1 MKIRDLMTRDVV
13 TVGPETPLRD
23 VARILVEHRI
33 SGLPVVTAQR
43 KLLGVVSEADIL
55 YKELDA
61 TRRHAGFAPGATR
74 RAAAKAHA
82 TTAGDAMTAPVITV
96 TPHRAVAEAA
106 RLMTEH
112 GVNRLPV
119 VRGEELVG
127 IVTRA
132 DLVRAFTRA
141 DAEIDH
147 EIREDIVRRVLWLAP
162 GAVGIAV
169 ERGNVRLSGEL
180 EGKSDALVLERLARR
195 VPGVVTVRSE
205 LTWKFDDTRR
215 RAAAAGA

>member
-1 MKIRDLMTRDVV
+1 VKIKDVMTRDVV

-33 SGLPVVTAQR
+33 SGLPVVTARR

-61 TRRHAGFAPGATR
+61 TRGRGGFASGTTR
-74 RAAAKAHA
+74 RAAAKALA
-82 TTAGDAMTAPVITV
+82 TTAGDAMTTPAITV
-96 TPHRAVAEAA
+96 TPLRAVAEAA

-141 DAEIDH
+141 DADIDR
-147 EIREDIVRRVLWLAP
+147 EIREDIVRRVLWLEP

-169 ERGNVRLSGEL
+169 ERGNVILSGEL
-180 EGKSDALVLERLARR
+180 AGKSDVLVLERLVRR
-195 VPGVVTVRSE
+195 VPGVVTVRSQ
-205 LTWKFDDTRR
+205 LAWKFDDTRR
-215 RAAAAGA
+215 RAAAVDS